1 MFFEGNN
8 ELSEKCTVKNC
19 TVRTQKQDVCSA

>member
-1 MFFEGNN
+1 MIFEGNN
-8 ELSEKCTVKNC
+8 QLSGKCTVENC